1 MLAIIIIIFSILSFF
16 CTATLII
23 GIIDNAGETKVMSL
37 RTYLRLCKDRR
48 IFDLDQAMGV
58 GYYREIDNRK
68 DWAVPRWTWHPIF
81 ATILIGGA
89 IHKDVI

>member
-1 MLAIIIIIFSILSFF
+1 MQQPALFAVLAVIV
-16 CTATLII
+16 

-37 RTYLRLCKDRR
+37 RTYFRLCKDCR

-68 DWAVPRWTWHPIF
+68 DWVVPRWTWYPIF
-81 ATILIGGA
+81 ALSLIGGA

>member
-1 MLAIIIIIFSILSFF
+1 MFAIIIIIFSILFFF
-16 CTATLII
+16 CAATWIV

-37 RTYLRLCKDRR
+37 RTYLRLCKNGDV
-48 IFDLDQAMGV
+48 FDLDQAMGV

-68 DWAVPRWTWHPIF
+68 DWVVPRWTWYPIF
-81 ATILIGGA
+81 ALSLIGGA

>member
-1 MLAIIIIIFSILSFF
+1 MLTTITVILAVFF
-16 CTATLII
+16 CFCVVSWIF
-23 GIIDNAGETKVMSL
+23 GIIENAGETKVMSL

-68 DWAVPRWTWHPIF
+68 DWAVPRWTWYPIF
-81 ATILIGGA
+81 AAILIGGA